1 MKISNVKEMRNM
13 DRRATEEYGIPQEI
27 LMENAVET
35 TSVKTG
41 CRKGSGALSTCCRLA
56 AQQGLEA
63 ISGNATSV
71 VIQQRQITVVVI
83 ATVRI
88 ASKKRNWNGS
98 VNA

>member
-41 CRKGSGALSTCCRLA
+41 CRKGSGALSTCCRPAVHQALA
-56 AQQGLEA
+56 A
-63 ISGNATSV
+63 ISKRATIA
-71 VIQQRQITVVVI
+71 VIP
-83 ATVRI
+83 
-88 ASKKRNWNGS
+88 
-98 VNA
+98 